1 MFSNFQACKWG
12 RLELE
17 SEKVGTCNLKKLG
30 TREVGMFKYTLS
42 FLNRVIYEILLKVT
56 VWLNG

>member
-1 MFSNFQACKWG
+1 MFSNFQTCKWG

-30 TREVGMFKYTLS
+30 TREVGMFKYIP
-42 FLNRVIYEILLKVT
+42 FLNKVINEIFLKVT